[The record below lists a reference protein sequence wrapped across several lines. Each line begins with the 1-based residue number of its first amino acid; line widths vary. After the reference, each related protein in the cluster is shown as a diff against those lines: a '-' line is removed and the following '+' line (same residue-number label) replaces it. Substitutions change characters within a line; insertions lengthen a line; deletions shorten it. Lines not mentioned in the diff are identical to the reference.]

1 MKYQLKEVKNMNQT
15 DREAIAL
22 FKYGIIAPII
32 SGATQNQT
40 VYFREICDKKHSVPY
55 YGIKEYSPKT
65 VEAWLRSYRRDGFDA
80 LKPKVRSDKN
90 KPRFVTDD
98 FKDAIINLRNKHIH
112 LSVKLFHETIIASSD
127 ILPRDI
133 SYSSLYRLL
142 KKENL
147 LSPNTLSNQNRKRF
161 AYEKVN
167 TMWQSDV
174 MHGPYLSINNKKEK
188 SFLIAFIDDASR
200 VITGAKFLRSEK
212 FDDLKSVFKEALLRR
227 GIPKIVYVDNGK
239 IFRSDRL
246 QFACASLGVSLVNT
260 KPYDP
265 KAKGK
270 IERFFRTVRLRFL
283 PTLSDED
290 KSSFEILN
298 AKFNNW
304 LELDYHRKIHS
315 SLGKTPLDIFVSQ
328 SSFVKMIDDPLSI
341 ENIFLSRDRRKVTSA
356 ATISLKGNLYEAPAS
371 LISQNVEVRYD
382 PNKLE
387 EIFIYQDDILIAN
400 SRKVNFK
407 DNAIAKR
414 ETISFA
420 SLSGG
425 ENNV

>member
-1 MKYQLKEVKNMNQT
+1 MEQK

-32 SGATQNQT
+32 SGTIQNQSI
-40 VYFREICDKKHSVPY
+40 YFREICAKKHNVPY

-65 VEAWLRSYRRDGFDA
+65 VEAWLRAYRRDGFDA

-98 FKDAIINLRNKHIH
+98 FKDSIINLRKEYIH

-167 TMWQSDV
+167 TMWQSDL
-174 MHGPYLSINNKKEK
+174 MHGPYLNINGKKEK

-200 VITGAKFLRSEK
+200 IITGAKFLRSEK
-212 FDDLKSVFKEALLRR
+212 FDDLKSVFEEALLRR

-246 QFACASLGVSLVNT
+246 QFACASLGISLVNT

-265 KAKGK
+265 KSKGK

-290 KSSFEILN
+290 KSSFKILN
-298 AKFNNW
+298 AKFQGW
-304 LELDYHRKIHS
+304 LEIDYHRKTHS
-315 SLGKTPLDIFVSQ
+315 SLGATPLDIFVSQ
-328 SSFVKMIDDPLSI
+328 SAAIKMIDDPLSI
-341 ENIFLSRDRRKVTSA
+341 KNIFLSRDKRKVTSA

-371 LISQNVEVRYD
+371 LISQSVEVRYD

-387 EIFIYQDDILIAN
+387 KIFIYQDDILIA
-400 SRKVNFK
+400 SASKVNFE
-407 DNAIAKR
+407 DNAKTKR
-414 ETISFA
+414 EIISFA

>member
-1 MKYQLKEVKNMNQT
+1 MKEVHNMNQS

-22 FKYGIIAPII
+22 FKYGIIAPVI
-32 SGATQNQT
+32 SGAAQNQT
-40 VYFREICDKKHSVPY
+40 IYFREVCAKKHNVPY

-65 VEAWLRSYRRDGFDA
+65 VEAWLRAYRRDGFDA

-98 FKDAIINLRNKHIH
+98 FKETIINLRNQHIH
-112 LSVKLFHETIIASSD
+112 LSVKLFHETIIANSD
-127 ILPRDI
+127 ILPNDI

-174 MHGPYLSINNKKEK
+174 MHGPYLNINGSKEK

-200 VITGAKFLRSEK
+200 VITGAKFLKSEK
-212 FDDLKSVFKEALLRR
+212 FDDLKSVFQEALLRR
-227 GIPKIVYVDNGK
+227 GVPKIVYVDNGK

-246 QFACASLGVSLVNT
+246 QFACASLGISLVNT

-265 KAKGK
+265 KSKGK

-283 PTLSDED
+283 PTLSDDD
-290 KSSFEILN
+290 KSSFELLN
-298 AKFNNW
+298 AKFSNW
-304 LELDYHRKIHS
+304 LEVDYHRKIHS
-315 SLGKTPLDIFVSQ
+315 SLAKTPLDVFVSQ
-328 SSFVKMIDDPLSI
+328 SSSIKMIDNPLSI
-341 ENIFLSRDRRKVTSA
+341 KNIFLSRDRRKVSSA
-356 ATISLKGNLYEAPAS
+356 ATISLKSNLYEAPAS

-382 PNKLE
+382 PNELE
-387 EIFIYQDDILIAN
+387 KILIYQDDIFISNAM
-400 SRKVNFK
+400 KVNFK

-414 ETISFA
+414 ETISYA

-425 ENNV
+425 ESNV

>member
-1 MKYQLKEVKNMNQT
+1 MEQK

-32 SGATQNQT
+32 SGTIQNQSI
-40 VYFREICDKKHSVPY
+40 YFREICAKKHNVPY

-65 VEAWLRSYRRDGFDA
+65 VEAWLRAYRRDGFDA

-98 FKDAIINLRNKHIH
+98 FKDSIINLRKEYIH

-174 MHGPYLSINNKKEK
+174 MHGPYLNINGKKEK

-200 VITGAKFLRSEK
+200 IITGAKFLRSEK
-212 FDDLKSVFKEALLRR
+212 FDDLKSVFEEALLRR

-246 QFACASLGVSLVNT
+246 QFACASLGISLVNT

-265 KAKGK
+265 KSKGK

-290 KSSFEILN
+290 KSSFKILN
-298 AKFNNW
+298 AKFQGW
-304 LELDYHRKIHS
+304 LEIDYHRKTHS
-315 SLGKTPLDIFVSQ
+315 SLGATPLDIFVSQ
-328 SSFVKMIDDPLSI
+328 SAAIKMIDDPLSI
-341 ENIFLSRDRRKVTSA
+341 KNIFLSRDKRKVTSA

-371 LISQNVEVRYD
+371 LISQSVEVRYD

-387 EIFIYQDDILIAN
+387 KIFIYQDDILIA
-400 SRKVNFK
+400 SASKVNFE
-407 DNAIAKR
+407 DNAKTKR